1 MTSRRA
7 LPFILTLLA
16 TPAPAISQDKVITA
30 TRTESVIRIDGSLDD
45 EAWASAPVVSAF
57 TQRLPTGGAPAT
69 QPTQVR
75 VLYDNTAIF
84 VAFRLGDS
92 APDSIEATLARR
104 DFGGH
109 SDWAHV
115 YIDSYLDRRS
125 AFRFSVNPAGVK
137 SDAAIGSDDIDE
149 DQAGWDAVW
158 DAAARRDSTGW
169 TAEFRIPLTQLRF
182 SSNSGP
188 AGQTWGV
195 QFGRF
200 IARRGEMS
208 LWAATPPD
216 VHGFVSR
223 FGELRGLD
231 VRSGRRLETIPY
243 VLGRLTRE
251 PGTRSNPFFRQN
263 RVAASVGADLRYGL
277 TTDLTLTATI
287 NPDFGQV
294 EADPSEVNLTGL
306 ETFLTEK
313 RPFFVEGA
321 DIFQLQMSEA
331 SWLHGTEDVFY
342 SRRVG
347 RAVQGRPPSD
357 VDYVD
362 FEPAARIVGAG
373 KISGKTSSG
382 WSVGLLNAIT
392 ATEHAEYVAANDS
405 GRVVIEPRTAYSV
418 LRLNRE
424 ALRGRAA
431 IGSVFTA
438 TNRSLGDQSPLL
450 PASAYVGGFDG
461 RLRFGPRL
469 GWDLSGSILTSRL
482 GGEASAIDVVRRN
495 PVHRHQRPDAE
506 HLDYSQDATSLAGYS
521 ATASVGKN
529 DGRWRGS
536 LGGHVVSPGFDA
548 NDLGYHTVTDLSR
561 AHLLIG
567 YQDLRPALFR
577 RWWGWWN
584 TWSSVTHGGER
595 TGLGTQVNG
604 NVEFHNLWFLAGSIR
619 RDQTVLSPTILRGG
633 PALRLP
639 GRTRGALSLSSD
651 PRRSIAGT
659 LSASRT
665 VGDEG
670 EGVTRFAQLLTI
682 RPSPRADI
690 SLNPAVQW
698 TRDPAQWLGQ
708 WIHNGSPVHLTGGLD
723 QVTASLTARLNLSF
737 TRDIS
742 LQLYAQPF
750 SSEGRYGTLREVAD
764 PRSRNFAERLGE
776 VSAQALP
783 GGAYAI
789 DRDGDGQ
796 DDFSIADPAFDVKE
810 LKANVVMR
818 WEMRPGSAVFLVWS
832 QGRNSRL
839 ADPRGDDDIWTDAR
853 DLFRLPATNVLL
865 LKVSTWVGW

>member
-1 MTSRRA
+1 MSNIRIF
-7 LPFILTLLA
+7 LILLA
-16 TPAPAISQDKVITA
+16 IPAPAISQDKAIAA
-30 TRTESVIRIDGSLDD
+30 TRTESAISIDGSLDD
-45 EAWASAPVVSAF
+45 DAWASAPVVSSF

-75 VLYDNTAIF
+75 VLYDNTSLF
-84 VAFRLGDS
+84 VAFRLDDS
-92 APDSIEATLARR
+92 APDSVEATLARR

-115 YIDSYLDRRS
+115 YIDSYLDRRT

-149 DQAGWDAVW
+149 DQTGWDAVW
-158 DAAARRDSTGW
+158 DAAARRDSAGW
-169 TAEFRIPLTQLRF
+169 TAEIRIPLTQLRF
-182 SSNSGP
+182 SSTSGSE
-188 AGQTWGV
+188 GQTWGI

-200 IARRGEMS
+200 IARRREMS
-208 LWAATPPD
+208 LWVATPPD
-216 VHGFVSR
+216 VSGFVSR

-231 VRSGRRLETIPY
+231 VRSGRRLETVPY

-251 PGTRSNPFFRQN
+251 PGTRANPFFRQN
-263 RVAASVGADLRYGL
+263 RMAGSAGADVRYGL

-321 DIFQLQMSEA
+321 DIFRLQMSEA
-331 SWLHGTEDVFY
+331 SWLHGTEEVFY

-347 RAVQGRPPSD
+347 RAVQGRAPSGA
-357 VDYVD
+357 DYVD
-362 FEPAARIVGAG
+362 FDPAARIIGAG
-373 KISGKTSSG
+373 KFSGKTSSG
-382 WSVGLLNAIT
+382 WSVGLLNAVT
-392 ATEHAEYVAANDS
+392 ATELAQYVSASDS
-405 GRVVIEPRTAYSV
+405 GQVIVEPRTAYSV
-418 LRLNRE
+418 LRMNRE

-431 IGSVFTA
+431 LGSVFTA
-438 TNRSLGDQSPLL
+438 TNRSLSQGSPLL
-450 PASAYVGGFDG
+450 PSSAYVGGMDG
-461 RLRFGPRL
+461 RLRFGQGL
-469 GWDLSGSILTSRL
+469 GWDLSGSILGSRL
-482 GGEASAIDVVRRN
+482 SGEASAIDVVRRN
-495 PVHRHQRPDAE
+495 PVHRHQRPDAD
-506 HLDYSQDATSLAGYS
+506 HLDYTQSATSLSGYS

-548 NDLGYHTVTDLSR
+548 NDLGFHTVTDLAR

-577 RWWGWWN
+577 KWWGWWN
-584 TWSSVTHGGER
+584 SWSSITHGRER
-595 TGLGTQVNG
+595 TGAGTQVNG
-604 NVEFHNLWFLAGSIR
+604 NVEFHNLWFLAGSMR

-639 GRTRGALSLSSD
+639 GRTRGALSLSAD
-651 PRRSIAGT
+651 PRRSVTGT

-670 EGVTRFAQLLTI
+670 ERVTRLAQLLTI

-708 WIHNGSPVHLTGGLD
+708 WAHDGSPVHLTGELD
-723 QVTASLTARLNLSF
+723 QVTASITARLNFSF
-737 TRDIS
+737 TRDVS

-750 SSEGRYGTLREVAD
+750 SSEGRYRTLREVAD
-764 PRSRNFAERLGE
+764 PRSRNFADRLRE
-776 VSAQALP
+776 VSSLPLP
-783 GGAYAI
+783 GGTYAI
-789 DRDGDGQ
+789 DRNRDGTT
-796 DDFSIADPAFDVKE
+796 DFTIADPAFDVKE
-810 LKANVVMR
+810 LKTNVVMR
-818 WEMRPGSAVFLVWS
+818 WEMRPGSALFLVWS
-832 QGRNSRL
+832 QGRSGRL
-839 ADPRGDDDIWTDAR
+839 AYDGGDDNVWADAR
-853 DLFRLPATNVLL
+853 DLFRLPSTNVLL